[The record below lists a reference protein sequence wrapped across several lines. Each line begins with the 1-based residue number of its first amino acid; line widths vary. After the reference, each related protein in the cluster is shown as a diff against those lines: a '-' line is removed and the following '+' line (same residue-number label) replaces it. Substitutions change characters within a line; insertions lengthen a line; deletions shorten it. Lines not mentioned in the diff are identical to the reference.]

1 MVRLLKYEIEKN
13 GKKKIINIPD
23 DILDRYKKEYELSQS
38 EAIKLYLE
46 DEEILTNEEIE
57 KLTEQAK
64 KNGLTGKINKASSI
78 NKSLEKKPRTVKTSD
93 EKKELFQ
100 FLLDSLK
107 DYNISIL
114 TENKLIQVKIGEKTF
129 KLDLIEQRQKK

>member
-1 MVRLLKYEIEKN
+1 MKLLKYEIEKN
-13 GKKKIINIPD
+13 GKKKTVHIPD
-23 DILDRYKKEYELSQS
+23 NILDRYQKEYEISQDR
-38 EAIKLYLE
+38 AIQLYLE
-46 DEEILTNEEIE
+46 DEDILTNEEIE
-57 KLTEQAK
+57 KLTKQAK

-107 DYNISIL
+107 GYDISIL

>member
-1 MVRLLKYEIEKN
+1 VKLLKYEIEKN

-23 DILDRYKKEYELSQS
+23 DLIDRYQKEYELSQS
-38 EAIKLYLE
+38 AAIKLYLE

-78 NKSLEKKPRTVKTSD
+78 NKTSEKKSRTVKTSD
-93 EKKELFQ
+93 EKKELFS

-107 DYNISIL
+107 GYDLSIL
-114 TENKLIQVKIGEKTF
+114 TENKLIQIKVGNKTF

>member
-1 MVRLLKYEIEKN
+1 MKLLKYEIEKN
-13 GKKKIINIPD
+13 GKKKTVHIPD
-23 DILDRYKKEYELSQS
+23 NILDRYQKEYEISQDK
-38 EAIKLYLE
+38 AIQLYLE
-46 DEEILTNEEIE
+46 DEDILTNEEIE
-57 KLTEQAK
+57 KLTKQAK

-107 DYNISIL
+107 GYDISIL